1 MKVNYLGD
9 IVPNIVKKCEEFKE
23 GVLDLVF
30 SSKDKEGKKQIK
42 TLASSEDYLF
52 CYTPRYLSWY
62 EPIKVVAE
70 ICDQFGISSLEFNR
84 DNLMRFIHRLQQAV
98 VTDRE
103 KFIHAVDVLIEIF
116 DRASKELGEIASY
129 LSEEER
135 DRLNEA
141 IHNLTEGCYYS
152 SIAMS
157 VCSIESRL
165 VELMK
170 RVTPKEELEEKTL
183 GRLIDMCLTDPK
195 YKGLI
200 PEKHIP
206 LLQLC
211 NQYRIFS
218 VHPKR
223 EKINKAVA
231 TSILNLTILF
241 LTDKTLKQVDTE

>member
-1 MKVNYLGD
+1 MKQDYLGA
-9 IVPNIVKKCEEFKE
+9 IIPNIVEKCEKFKE
-23 GVLDLVF
+23 DILDLVF
-30 SSKDKEGKKQIK
+30 SSKDEKGKKQIK

-84 DNLMRFIHRLQQAV
+84 DNLMKFIHRLQQAV

-116 DRASKELGEIASY
+116 DRASKELKQITSY

-152 SIAMS
+152 SVAMS
-157 VCSIESRL
+157 VCCIESRL

-170 RVTPKEELEEKTL
+170 RVTPNKKLEKETL
-183 GRLIDMCLTDPK
+183 GKLINTCLKGQK
-195 YKGLI
+195 YKELI
-200 PEKHIP
+200 PEKYKP
-206 LLQLC
+206 LSQLC
-211 NQYRIFS
+211 DEYRIFS

-223 EKINKAVA
+223 EKITKAVA
-231 TSILNLTILF
+231 TFILNLTILF
-241 LTDKTLKQVDTE
+241 LTDKTLKGVDTE